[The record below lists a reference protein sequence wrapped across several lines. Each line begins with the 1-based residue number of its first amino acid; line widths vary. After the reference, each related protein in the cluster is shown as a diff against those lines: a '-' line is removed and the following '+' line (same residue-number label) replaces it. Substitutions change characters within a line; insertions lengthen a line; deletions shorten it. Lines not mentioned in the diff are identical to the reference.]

1 MEHEHKEHIEHE
13 HKDHK
18 AHEHKEH
25 EPGHKHVQ
33 QFASPAAESGM
44 DKKIIVMMVLVGI
57 LVLVS
62 AVQAVELVQL
72 KEKLSDESLTFG
84 KATQKTSIG
93 TSGGTAGGSLSKNL
107 ENLPSMV
114 GGC

>member
-1 MEHEHKEHIEHE
+1 MEHEHEK
-13 HKDHK
+13 
-18 AHEHKEH
+18 EHKEH
-25 EPGHKHVQ
+25 RHSDFLPKHIQTQ
-33 QFASPAAESGM
+33 QTKM
-44 DKKIIVMMVLVGI
+44 DKKMIVMMVLVGL

-72 KEKLSDESLTFG
+72 KGKLADESLTLG

-93 TSGGTAGGSLSKNL
+93 SAGSGSGSTLSKNL

>member
-1 MEHEHKEHIEHE
+1 MEHE

-18 AHEHKEH
+18 PNHSEFV
-25 EPGHKHVQ
+25 PKHIH
-33 QFASPAAESGM
+33 SPSSSGAG
-44 DKKIIVMMVLVGI
+44 KKMIVMMVLLGV

-62 AVQAVELVQL
+62 AVQAVELMQL
-72 KEKLSDESLTFG
+72 KGKLSDESLTLG
-84 KATQKTSIG
+84 KATQKTSVG
-93 TSGGTAGGSLSKNL
+93 SSSGATGGALSKNL